1 MQHRQLTTAPRAAQC
16 LPSASPGDVRHQPCK
31 EPRTVSAL
39 IPTSWSCTLGSVS
52 AENTTEQTVSW
63 NDSRALS
70 SGDRSMESLPASHCH
85 STATTTAPARRFLM
99 PCQFTS
105 NHTKSPGQAAHTATQ
120 VNEFFFS
127 ASIREGNAV
136 PEASRVTL
144 KEVWVPPEEGP
155 ANLTFFYTSPLLLQ
169 LQETQQHFQD
179 CSSLAALQGYKG
191 VTQLS
196 VIATS
201 QPNATGLTGAPT
213 HSQGRT
219 LTMADA
225 PFLSPSWTE
234 SQGALS
240 PAAFDCQ
247 TQGAPH
253 L

>member
-1 MQHRQLTTAPRAAQC
+1 
-16 LPSASPGDVRHQPCK
+16 
-31 EPRTVSAL
+31 
-39 IPTSWSCTLGSVS
+39 
-52 AENTTEQTVSW
+52 
-63 NDSRALS
+63 
-70 SGDRSMESLPASHCH
+70 MESLPASHCH

-105 NHTKSPGQAAHTATQ
+105 SHTKSPGQAAHTATQ
-120 VNEFFFS
+120 VNELFFS

>member
-1 MQHRQLTTAPRAAQC
+1 MQHRQLTTATRAEQH

-63 NDSRALS
+63 SDSRVLS

-85 STATTTAPARRFLM
+85 STATTTAPDRHFLM

-105 NHTKSPGQAAHTATQ
+105 NHTKSLGQAAHTATQ
-120 VNEFFFS
+120 VNELFFS
-127 ASIREGNAV
+127 VSIREGNTV

-144 KEVWVPPEEGP
+144 KGVWAPPEEGP
-155 ANLTFFYTSPLLLQ
+155 ANLTFFYMSPLLLQ

-179 CSSLAALQGYKG
+179 CPSLAALQGYKG

-201 QPNATGLTGAPT
+201 QPNATRPGGNRGTYRQPGKDT
-213 HSQGRT
+213 HYS
-219 LTMADA
+219 
-225 PFLSPSWTE
+225 
-234 SQGALS
+234 
-240 PAAFDCQ
+240 
-247 TQGAPH
+247 
-253 L
+253 